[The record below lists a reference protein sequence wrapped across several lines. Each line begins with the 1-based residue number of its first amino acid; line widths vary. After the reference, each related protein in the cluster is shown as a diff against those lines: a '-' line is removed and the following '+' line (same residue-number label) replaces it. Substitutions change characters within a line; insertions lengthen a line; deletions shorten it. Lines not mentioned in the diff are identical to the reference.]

1 MPRPT
6 PDLRSRNL
14 RQALLDC
21 GASANGLSKHVMFA
35 SMTKL
40 ETLGLVAL
48 STTPGFRR
56 SRWRLTSEGALLAGK
71 IRASGW
77 KRRQLT
83 KRSLELL
90 ATGDG
95 GQSHKDMS

>member
-1 MPRPT
+1 M
-6 PDLRSRNL
+6 
-14 RQALLDC
+14 DC
-21 GASANGLSKHVMFA
+21 GASANGLPKHVMFA

-48 STTPGFRR
+48 STTSGFRR

-71 IRASGW
+71 IRESGW
-77 KRRQLT
+77 NRPQLT

-90 ATGDG
+90 ATADA
-95 GQSHKDMS
+95 GQSHSEMS